1 MSDRVTY
8 RAIVNGIEL
17 KIYMKATKLG
27 HLEAVCDSAEHT
39 GDLQPESIWSC
50 RVQYKG
56 TN

>member
-56 TN
+56 KN